1 MFDAQTAYENT
12 VETIN
17 MNMTNEINDVLNEI
31 RVASEEGEFS
41 ITLDN
46 LYDTTTKKLKE
57 LGYKVKF
64 EHFGLWYTISW
75 RKPIKR
81 GKRK

>member
-46 LYDTTTKKLKE
+46 LYDTTTKKA
-57 LGYKVKF
+57 
-64 EHFGLWYTISW
+64 
-75 RKPIKR
+75 KR
-81 GKRK
+81 VRIQSKIRTFWIMVYNFMEKTNKKR